1 VAGRHVA
8 LRNSLRPARLDGSV
22 PASPDE
28 APLFVTIHL
37 RDRTEPRRRSGSR
50 SDLAALLVRR
60 DHAELSAQR
69 AAALTEAA
77 DQIRRFADA
86 HHLTVTEIDLSCR
99 RIRLSASPAA
109 IETAFA
115 TRLHAH
121 EHSGRRLRFPVR
133 QIRIPRDLRQ
143 HVHAVLGLDERPQVA
158 RGVRAAAVQG
168 TGEGLLP
175 SDVARLYGLQTGGT
189 GAGRC
194 IGIIQPAGGY
204 DRADLAAACRAM
216 NVPLPTTVDIAVGRG
231 GNAFGQDVEA
241 DKEVALDLQVAIGVA
256 PGARFAVYFT
266 ANNDQGLV
274 DAVAT
279 AVHDTVNRP
288 SVLVTSWGDAEGNWS
303 ESARRAMDAAL
314 ADAANLGVTVVAA
327 VGDTLATDG
336 LMDGGAH
343 VDYPASSPYV
353 LACGGTRITL
363 TADRL
368 GITQEQVWND
378 RISGTGGGISDVY
391 PVPAYQSGLTLPT
404 SVNDGGRRRGVP
416 DLTASAAADPGY
428 RIVVHG
434 NPVVMGGTSAV
445 APLCGGFLALINE
458 QRRTPLGMVHERLYR
473 GGSGL
478 FRPVTAG
485 DNRPFGSDIGYDAGA
500 GWSAC
505 AGLGSPIGRA
515 IIDSLTGET
524 MA

>member
-1 VAGRHVA
+1 MAGSRVT
-8 LRNSLRPARLDGSV
+8 LRNSLRPIRPEGSV
-22 PASPDE
+22 PTSPDE

-37 RDRTEPRRRSGSR
+37 RDRTEPRRRAGSR
-50 SDLAALLVRR
+50 SDLAALLIRR
-60 DHAELSAQR
+60 DRAELSAQR

-86 HHLTVTEIDLSCR
+86 HRLTVMDIDLACR
-99 RIRLSASPAA
+99 RIRLCGSPGA
-109 IETAFA
+109 IEAAFA

-133 QIRIPRDLRQ
+133 EVRVPRDLRP
-143 HVHAVLGLDERPQVA
+143 HVHAVIGLDERPQVA
-158 RGVRAAAVQG
+158 RGVRAASVQG
-168 TGEGLLP
+168 AGEGLLP
-175 SDVARLYGLQTGGT
+175 SEVARLYGLPTGGT
-189 GAGRC
+189 GAGQC
-194 IGIIQPAGGY
+194 IAIIQPAGGY
-204 DRADLAAACRAM
+204 DSADLTAACRAM
-216 NVPLPTTVDIAVGRG
+216 NVPLPTTVDIAVAGGR
-231 GNAFGQDVEA
+231 NAFGQDIEA
-241 DKEVALDLQVAIGVA
+241 DKEVALDLQTAIGVA

-266 ANNDQGLV
+266 ADSDQGLV
-274 DAVAT
+274 DAVTT

-288 SVLVTSWGDAEGNWS
+288 SVVVTSWGDAEGNWS

-336 LMDGGAH
+336 LMDGRAH

-363 TADRL
+363 TSDRL
-368 GITQEQVWND
+368 GVANEQVWND

-445 APLCGGFLALINE
+445 APLCGGFLALLNE
-458 QRRTPLGMVHERLYR
+458 RRRTPLGMVHERLYR
-473 GGSGL
+473 GSGL
-478 FRPVTAG
+478 FRPVTVG
-485 DNRPFGSDIGYDAGA
+485 DNRPFGIDIGYDAGA

-505 AGLGSPIGRA
+505 AGLGAPIGRA
-515 IIDSLTGET
+515 IIDSLTAET